1 MSGYSLGWDMTNVHG
16 ANVHHG
22 RCEEGEVEEFEET
35 MDRVVGGVVAGV
47 VVHSDGPFYDPP

>member
-1 MSGYSLGWDMTNVHG
+1 MGHDVHG

-22 RCEEGEVEEFEET
+22 RGEEGEVEEFEET

-47 VVHSDGPFYDPP
+47 VVHSDEPFYHYWTH